1 MGVIIRWSLTI
12 ILKAVINIILNMIEI
27 SIRDY

>member
-1 MGVIIRWSLTI
+1 MDVIIRWSLTI